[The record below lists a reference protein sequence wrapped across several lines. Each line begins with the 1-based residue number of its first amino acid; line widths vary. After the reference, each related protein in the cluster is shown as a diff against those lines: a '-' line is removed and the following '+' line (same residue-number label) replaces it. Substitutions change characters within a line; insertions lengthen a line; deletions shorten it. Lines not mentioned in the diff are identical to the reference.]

1 MLITRPS
8 IQNVFKKKCSL
19 SLSPSIFGFRS
30 NITCPR
36 TNLAISFQV
45 NTSHVIAVR
54 QNLLP
59 YLLDLLRFI
68 ELYLKHETERHC
80 VGISPVRGGGKI
92 CMSREMSDSTEI
104 LITFAASRSLTS
116 TITKLIYIFKQ

>member
-1 MLITRPS
+1 VLITRPS

-80 VGISPVRGGGKI
+80 VGISPERAGGVLYVQRDFRQHRNPDNICSVSQSNVNHYKI
-92 CMSREMSDSTEI
+92 N
-104 LITFAASRSLTS
+104 LYF
-116 TITKLIYIFKQ
+116 